1 MLIIAAM
8 GDDSLLTN
16 LFKSVDG
23 NGSREQD
30 LDGDSNMIFITL
42 LGETEANSLRL
53 HASGSSS
60 HVWEWYGTLRNT

>member
-1 MLIIAAM
+1 M

-16 LFKSVDG
+16 LFKSVDEK
-23 NGSREQD
+23 SREQD

-53 HASGSSS
+53 HDSGSSS
-60 HVWEWYGTLRNT
+60 VITYPTGYDVILSMSE